1 MSRKDKALA
10 TPQPKISQSIKIAGS
25 TGGSISKRDLGSL
38 SKDSG
43 RSGAQLVQR
52 LDKINANLK
61 EKGKVG
67 INLSSGAANMLIRQA
82 SKAAPTYD
90 NFLGL
95 GKSAFGTGKI
105 GKTLQGMVGSRSTG
119 GYINPQSGQQSRSAA
134 VGPTFLARGMDLMPG
149 GRQTVR
155 GVGKQFEYQPS
166 PKGPYDGMSLEPS
179 DPNGPGPWAPKST
192 GEEITD
198 DPITKPMTPEEM
210 EEASTIGGSGS
221 MSGGGMGAAGAN
233 KLGRAKSRLRQLGIY
248 GRGTSLLGR
257 GLQYGNVLNK

>member
-1 MSRKDKALA
+1 MAKKDKASA
-10 TPQPKISQSIKIAGS
+10 TPQPKISQGLKIAGG
-25 TGGSISKRDLGSL
+25 TGGSVGKKELQAL
-38 SKDSG
+38 SKASD
-43 RSGAQLVQR
+43 RSGAQLIQR

-61 EKGKVG
+61 EKGNTG

-119 GYINPQSGQQSRSAA
+119 GYINPISGQQSRSTA

-155 GVGKQFEYQPS
+155 GVGKQFEYTPGN
-166 PKGPYDGMSLEPS
+166 KGPYDGMNLNTN
-179 DPNGPGPWAPKST
+179 DPGPPPPPGAGSAGGGAQPQEPILPQVEEEEEEIKDEIPSVFDGIGADLANWAPGFKSARSSRQ
-192 GEEITD
+192 
-198 DPITKPMTPEEM
+198 K
-210 EEASTIGGSGS
+210 
-221 MSGGGMGAAGAN
+221 AGRKAQG
-233 KLGRAKSRLRQLGIY
+233 LGQKKVAPQS
-248 GRGTSLLGR
+248 
-257 GLQYGNVLNK
+257 NVLGY

>member
-1 MSRKDKALA
+1 MAKKDKAPA
-10 TPQPKISQSIKIAGS
+10 TPKPKISQGMKIAGS
-25 TGGSISKRDLGSL
+25 TGGSVGKKELQAL
-38 SKDSG
+38 SKASD
-43 RSGAQLVQR
+43 RSGAQLIQR

-119 GYINPQSGQQSRSAA
+119 GYINPISGQQSRSTA

-155 GVGKQFEYQPS
+155 GVGKQFEYTPGN
-166 PKGPYDGMSLEPS
+166 KGPYDGMMDTTGNDQGPPPPPS
-179 DPNGPGPWAPKST
+179 DGT
-192 GEEITD
+192 GQIDTMLPE
-198 DPITKPMTPEEM
+198 PPPEE
-210 EEASTIGGSGS
+210 EKAPQFGAGISEALANWATGFKTARSSRKRSGPRAQGLGSQRVNPTGAFR
-221 MSGGGMGAAGAN
+221 GGM
-233 KLGRAKSRLRQLGIY
+233 
-248 GRGTSLLGR
+248 
-257 GLQYGNVLNK
+257 